1 MNIFPAPPTG
11 PLLVV
16 GRQGQL
22 ATDLVAAGG
31 RLGRPLVALGRPE
44 LDLTSPDGV
53 ARALDRVAPRAVITA
68 AAYTNVDRAE
78 SEPDLAFA
86 VNRDGPAALARACAA
101 GGIPL
106 VHVSTDQV
114 FDGRRAGGHREEDAP
129 NPLCLYGR
137 SKLEGEQ
144 AVAAAGGNALTVR
157 VSWVFGP
164 SADNF
169 VKKVLAWAR
178 ARDTLRIVSDQRGR
192 PTSSPDLAEAL
203 IRLAGRMGGPDGPRG
218 LLHVAGAS
226 VMTRD
231 AQARMVIAGSRARG
245 GPVARIEPVPTRDFP
260 TPAARPLNAELD
272 VSRAAESWGIRLNPF
287 GPDLAA
293 TLDHLLGP
301 VRPTQP

>member
-1 MNIFPAPPTG
+1 MIN
-11 PLLVV
+11 
-16 GRQGQL
+16 
-22 ATDLVAAGG
+22 
-31 RLGRPLVALGRPE
+31 
-44 LDLTSPDGV
+44 
-53 ARALDRVAPRAVITA
+53 A

-137 SKLEGEQ
+137 SKLEGER

-178 ARDTLRIVSDQRGR
+178 ARDTLRIVSR
-192 PTSSPDLAEAL
+192 PARPADLFARPWRRRCSACPAAW
-203 IRLAGRMGGPDGPRG
+203 AGRTAR
-218 LLHVAGAS
+218 AAS
-226 VMTRD
+226 C
-231 AQARMVIAGSRARG
+231 IWRAR
-245 GPVARIEPVPTRDFP
+245 A
-260 TPAARPLNAELD
+260 
-272 VSRAAESWGIRLNPF
+272 S
-287 GPDLAA
+287 
-293 TLDHLLGP
+293 
-301 VRPTQP
+301 